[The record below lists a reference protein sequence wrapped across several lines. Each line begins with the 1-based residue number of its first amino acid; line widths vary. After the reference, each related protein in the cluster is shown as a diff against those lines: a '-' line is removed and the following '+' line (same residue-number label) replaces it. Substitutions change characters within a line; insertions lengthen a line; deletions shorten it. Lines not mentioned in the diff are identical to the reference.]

1 MTSVIEYED
10 SILMHGFLNKAS
22 LVIAIPLLWA
32 FIAKKYVCGYD
43 DYVESRPA
51 IVTALVWN

>member
-22 LVIAIPLLWA
+22 LVIATSSLWA
-32 FIAKKYVCGYD
+32 FVAKKYVCGCD